1 LLHLLFQIGEAAPP
15 GLCYFFSHCVVLNL
29 CFSMSSHKILFVQ
42 HYYKYGPANYTG
54 HDGSATDE
62 VVCEPYSSTDFLA
75 VSYACDTSISTGP
88 ISPDVGVGFNFNLKC
103 TAMPAEGLIFEC
115 FDLAPDTDFSG
126 FELSI
131 NNTSPIECAKEMIYA
146 YQVLVGYTQLTE
158 AGVIDSKGVSFS
170 PGATTFDPGFAV
182 NVSMLST
189 LVSDTTPSPTSLG
202 NATMSPSA
210 VPVEPSSASKVS
222 LTGSACLL
230 AVLALSWV

>member
-1 LLHLLFQIGEAAPP
+1 LLHLLFPIGEAAPR
-15 GLCYFFSHCVVLNL
+15 GLCFFFSHGVALNL
-29 CFSMSSHKILFVQ
+29 CFPISSHKTLFVQ
-42 HYYKYGPANYTG
+42 DYYKYGSANYTG

-62 VVCEPYSSTDFLA
+62 VVCEPYSTTNFLA
-75 VSYACDTSISTGP
+75 VSYACDTSISSGP
-88 ISPDVGVGFNFNLKC
+88 IPPEVGFGFNFNLKC
-103 TAMPAEGLIFEC
+103 TAMPAKGLIFEC

-146 YQVLVGYTQLTE
+146 YQVLVGYTQLTD
-158 AGVIDSKGVSFS
+158 AGGIDSKSVTFS
-170 PGATTFDPGFAV
+170 PGATTFDPEFAV

-189 LVSDTTPSPTSLG
+189 LVSDATPSPTSLG

-210 VPVEPSSASKVS
+210 VPVEPSSASKVT

-230 AVLALSWV
+230 AALALLWV